1 MLFKPAHLP
10 SLLLALAAAASVQAQ
25 PREAGGILTDD
36 AGLTLY
42 VFDNDLTV
50 PGKSVCIN
58 ACALSWVHLPAKETD
73 KPQGDHTIIVR
84 DDGQKQWA
92 YKGRPLY
99 RFVND
104 KKPGDKLAEGMRGA
118 WRVAKP

>member
-1 MLFKPAHLP
+1 MPLKTITFPV
-10 SLLLALAAAASVQAQ
+10 LLVALWVVGAVQAQ
-25 PREAGGILTDD
+25 PRESGGILTDP

-50 PGKSVCIN
+50 PGKSACVN
-58 ACALSWVHLPAKETD
+58 ACALNWTYLAAKDTD
-73 KPQGDHTIIVR
+73 KPQGDHSIIVR

-104 KKPGDKLAEGMRGA
+104 KKPGDRIGDGMRGA
-118 WRVAKP
+118 WHVARP

>member
-1 MLFKPAHLP
+1 MHFKPAPTAL
-10 SLLLALAAAASVQAQ
+10 LLLALAAMGQAHAQ
-25 PREAGGILTDD
+25 PRESGGILTDE

-42 VFDNDLTV
+42 VFDNDLTM

-58 ACALSWVHLPAKETD
+58 ACALNWTYLAAKDTD
-73 KPQGDHTIIVR
+73 KPQGDHSIIVR

-104 KKPGDKLAEGMRGA
+104 KKPGDKIGDGMRGA
-118 WRVAKP
+118 WHVARP

>member
-1 MLFKPAHLP
+1 MHFRPALIP
-10 SLLLALAAAASVQAQ
+10 TLLLGLAAVGLAQAQ
-25 PREAGGILTDD
+25 PREAGGVLTDA

-58 ACALSWVHLPAKETD
+58 ACALSWVHLAAKDTD
-73 KPQGDHTIIVR
+73 KPQGDNTIIVR
-84 DDGQKQWA
+84 DDGQRQWA

-104 KKPGDKLAEGMRGA
+104 KKPGDKMAEGMRGA
-118 WRVAKP
+118 WHVAKP

>member
-1 MLFKPAHLP
+1 MFFKPRHTIPLV
-10 SLLLALAAAASVQAQ
+10 LALATLGAVHAQ
-25 PREAGGILTDD
+25 PRESGGILTDA
-36 AGLTLY
+36 AGFTLY

-58 ACALSWVHLPAKETD
+58 ACALSWVHLAAKEAD

-84 DDGQKQWA
+84 DDGQKQWV

-104 KKPGDKLAEGMRGA
+104 KKPGDQLADGMRGA
-118 WRVAKP
+118 WHVAKP

>member
-1 MLFKPAHLP
+1 MFFKPAHIP
-10 SLLLALAAAASVQAQ
+10 TLLLALAAFGSLQAQ
-25 PREAGGILTDD
+25 PRESGGILIDP

-42 VFDNDLTV
+42 VFDNDLTM

-58 ACALSWVHLPAKETD
+58 ACALNWTYMAAKDTD
-73 KPQGDHTIIVR
+73 KPQGDHSIIVR

-104 KKPGDKLAEGMRGA
+104 NKPGDRIGDGMRGA
-118 WRVAKP
+118 WHVARP